1 MLTRE
6 LAVSYHTVE
15 ELKPYAANARTHS
28 KAQVQAIANSMKV
41 FGWTNPILID
51 GRKGIIAGHG
61 RLAAALKLKLKRV
74 PTIEL
79 TGLSEAQRRAYLIA
93 DNQLATQASWDL
105 QLLSTELTA
114 LQGGGFNLDLLGFS
128 PAELKGLVG
137 PDAPTRK
144 GKIPDDEIAPVGPP
158 VSRRGDTW
166 TLGRHRVLCGDA
178 TESKDLARLLGNDSP
193 DIMWTDPPYNVD
205 YQAKAGKISNDAMA
219 PEDFYTLLLQAFS
232 NAYLRLRAGAVV
244 YVAHADTARVAFT
257 QSFVESGFKLAQV
270 LIWVKHSAVLS
281 RQDYNWQHEPILYG
295 WKEGGPHYF
304 CGDFSKTTVI
314 DDDLDLAKLPRAEL
328 EAMVKSLTRTRTTVV
343 RQDRPSKSEM
353 HPTMKPV
360 ALVQELLAASA
371 LEGQLVLDVFGG
383 SGSTLIAAEKLGMNA
398 RLLELEP
405 RYVDVIVRRWEA
417 FTGLKASNTATGKPF
432 DKRKT
437 PAHKSK
443 KR

>member
-6 LAVSYHTVE
+6 LAVSYRTVE
-15 ELKPYAANARTHS
+15 ELKPYAGNARTHS

-51 GRKGIIAGHG
+51 GRQGIIAGHG

-166 TLGRHRVLCGDA
+166 TLGRHRVCCGDA

-232 NAYLRLRAGAVV
+232 NAYLCLRAGAVV

-270 LIWVKHSAVLS
+270 LIWVKHCAVLS
-281 RQDYNWQHEPILYG
+281 
-295 WKEGGPHYF
+295 
-304 CGDFSKTTVI
+304 
-314 DDDLDLAKLPRAEL
+314 
-328 EAMVKSLTRTRTTVV
+328 